1 MNRESNRT
9 RARETSNQRGFT
21 LIELLVVIAIIAIL
35 ASLLLPA
42 LARAKGKAQQ
52 IFCTNNEKQMG
63 LAMSMYTMDNKYFP
77 GHWDQRIG
85 AIAWPGRLYMMA
97 ANNKD
102 MFFCPSLNGVDYLS
116 SKQKLRF
123 KWKDHI
129 GNDPNKKDKRFP
141 FNLFHGGGANF
152 TYGYNDWGVREF
164 ARYDKS
170 GKRNDVGGKTL
181 GLGGDISGE
190 RDLIPESW
198 IQSPSDMA
206 AISDSRA
213 DGIWDCAVDPA
224 DPGTLKN
231 PAPEWPSMRHNGG
244 SNVLFVDGHTEFDKM
259 LNWVGRDPSGKYRDN
274 VKSIW
279 KRWNNDN
286 RDHMN
291 N

>member
-1 MNRESNRT
+1 MKRDLKRTLLREST
-9 RARETSNQRGFT
+9 ARQGFT

-77 GHWDQRIG
+77 GHWDKRIG

-97 ANNKD
+97 ANNTD

-116 SKQKLRF
+116 SQQKMKF
-123 KWKDHI
+123 KWKDYL
-129 GNDPNKKDKRFP
+129 GKDPNKKDKRFP

-164 ARYDKS
+164 ATYDKS
-170 GKRNDVGGKTL
+170 GNRSSGGKTL
-181 GLGGDISGE
+181 GLGGDIGHE

-198 IQSPSDMA
+198 IKAPSDMA

-224 DPGTLKN
+224 DNGSLKS
-231 PAPEWPSMRHNGG
+231 PAAEWPSMRHNEG

-259 LNWVGRDPSGKYRDN
+259 LNWVGRHPSGKFKDN
-274 VKSIW
+274 VKSAW

-286 RDHMN
+286 RDHMAN
-291 N
+291 

>member
-1 MNRESNRT
+1 MNRDLKRT
-9 RARETSNQRGFT
+9 PLRETTARQGFT

-42 LARAKGKAQQ
+42 LSRAKGKAQQ
-52 IFCTNNEKQMG
+52 IFCANNEKQMG
-63 LAMSMYTMDNKYFP
+63 LAMNMYTMDNKYFP
-77 GHWDQRIG
+77 GHWDKRIG
-85 AIAWPGRLYMMA
+85 AIAWPGRLYLTA
-97 ANNKD
+97 GKNKD

-116 SKQKLRF
+116 SSQKSNF
-123 KWKDHI
+123 KWKDYL
-129 GNDPNKKDKRFP
+129 GKDTNRKDKRFP

-164 ARYDKS
+164 ATYDKS
-170 GKRNDVGGKTL
+170 GNQSSGGKTL
-181 GLGGDISGE
+181 GLGGDIGHE

-224 DPGTLKN
+224 DNGTLQR
-231 PAPEWPSMRHNGG
+231 PAAEWPSMRHNQG
-244 SNVLFVDGHTEFDKM
+244 SNVLFVDGHTEYDKM
-259 LNWVGRDPSGKYRDN
+259 LNWVGRHPSGKFKDN
-274 VKSIW
+274 VKSAW